1 MKETTK
7 KNLLV
12 QLREQGEVDEFA
24 YNRKGTQDTSNKL
37 AAFRP
42 IFRPGNNTDIPD
54 GWELKK
60 INKVEDPNT
69 GKMNKEV
76 VPGSERI
83 WIPLDG
89 VELEAF
95 KEANQEW
102 LDSLA
107 DEYGMDPEL
116 VPAKRVKDQPRN
128 AKAGTTYQHSGNV
141 KPATPK
147 IKTELNRVVEQYLGN
162 PEVSAR
168 LERLSIPEIKSRD
181 RKHLNRYGRVDN
193 EQINYQTHTFN
204 SYESSTQFLK
214 FVTARISGKKLE
226 DQYKS
231 YHLARQFNQNYM
243 NWEETKKNSRQYLG
257 KTPAYM
263 LDAYGFDEANLDV
276 TVRMDLSIR
285 GQLLDN
291 QYLWTVRFKTKF
303 GRKLKEDR
311 WVNNGLEL
319 DRDETIRKTAELE
332 PGTQF
337 NDKMTVMDSLPIK
350 TALIE
355 ALDELKDMIMT
366 QFKPVE
372 MLKKANVK
380 QYDITRKDN
389 VNESVKIAKQ
399 IVKKI
404 NKIKKLKK

>member
-1 MKETTK
+1 MKEISK
-7 KNLLV
+7 KDLLG

-24 YNRKGTQDTSNKL
+24 YSKKGTQDTSNKL

-42 IFRPGNNTDIPD
+42 IFRDGNNTDIPD

-60 INKVEDPNT
+60 LNTIEDPYT
-69 GKMNKEV
+69 GKKKKEL

-89 VELEAF
+89 MELEAF

-107 DEYGMDPEL
+107 DQYGMEPEL
-116 VPAKRVKDQPRN
+116 VAAKKVKDQPRSG
-128 AKAGTTYQHSGNV
+128 KAGTTYQHSGNN
-141 KPATPK
+141 KPATTK
-147 IKTELNRVVEQYLGN
+147 IKIELNRTVEEYLGN
-162 PEVSAR
+162 PEVSSR

-193 EQINYQTHTFN
+193 DQINYQTHTFN
-204 SYESSTQFLK
+204 SYLSSTQFLK

-226 DQYKS
+226 DEFKS

-243 NWEETKKNSRQYLG
+243 NWEETKKNSKQYLG
-257 KTPAYM
+257 KTPSYM

-276 TVRMDLSIR
+276 TVRMDLSIK

-319 DRDETIRKTAELE
+319 DRDEIIRKTAELE
-332 PGTQF
+332 PGTEF

-355 ALDELKDMIMT
+355 ALDELKNKIMT
-366 QFKPVE
+366 EFKPVE

-380 QYDITRKDN
+380 QYDITRKND

-399 IVKKI
+399 IV
-404 NKIKKLKK
+404 NNIKKSNK